1 MKDVPA
7 SWDETI
13 FLSGHPDSHI
23 VYARRKGS
31 TWYVAGISSENK
43 KLTIP
48 LDLGFLGTGKYS
60 GILISEKDK
69 GDFLEVNSLDV
80 SKGDIQKIGLIPYGG
95 FVIRLSIN

>member
-1 MKDVPA
+1 MPKIAFPVTF
-7 SWDETI
+7 E
-13 FLSGHPDSHI
+13 
-23 VYARRKGS
+23 
-31 TWYVAGISSENK
+31 GISSRLLYFPRMVK
-43 KLTIP
+43 SAGSLS
-48 LDLGFLGTGKYS
+48 LGFLGTGKYS